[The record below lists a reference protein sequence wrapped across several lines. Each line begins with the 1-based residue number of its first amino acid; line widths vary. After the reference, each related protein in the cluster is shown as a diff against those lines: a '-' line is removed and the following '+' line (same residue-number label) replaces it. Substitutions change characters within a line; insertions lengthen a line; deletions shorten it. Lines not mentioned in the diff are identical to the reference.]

1 MTFEYTIYKP
11 SPIIDHIITNVR
23 HDEVND
29 TLVIEYSNG
38 ESIRLDLTDLIG
50 HEA

>member
-1 MTFEYTIYKP
+1 MTFEYTIYKT

-23 HDEVND
+23 HDEAND

-50 HEA
+50 YEA

>member
-23 HDEVND
+23 YDEAND
-29 TLVIEYSNG
+29 TFVIEYSNG
-38 ESIRLDLTDLIG
+38 ESIKLSLADLIG
-50 HEA
+50 HEV